1 MGKAI
6 CPGINSN
13 IIPWTRELELIVSAY
28 VTDQRVEVDSAD
40 LPLDPVESCRKM
52 GSGHKVSGS
61 SWSFLVK
68 LWS

>member
-1 MGKAI
+1 MPRYKLKYNSLDQRTGADCI
-6 CPGINSN
+6 C
-13 IIPWTRELELIVSAY
+13 L
-28 VTDQRVEVDSAD
+28 TDQRVEVDSAD